1 MAIMERLQETIEEL
15 CHCGFTLQNLL
26 AGEFRCLSQ
35 LEEVTHRARL
45 SGITSSFSSDII
57 ALIEEWVVSGD
68 ASVLVL
74 LVRMSLDSTC
84 RPVAIESIDAHEC
97 AGGDP
102 PPATDESGNTA
113 AVVGGV
119 VAVVVVLII
128 AIAVVVLVIA
138 VLVLRRRRH
147 GELSLRDHAR

>member
-1 MAIMERLQETIEEL
+1 M
-15 CHCGFTLQNLL
+15 
-26 AGEFRCLSQ
+26 AGEFQCLSQ
-35 LEEVTHRARL
+35 FEEVTYRARL
-45 SGITSSFSSDII
+45 SGTTSTSSSDII

-74 LVRMSLDSTC
+74 LVRMSLDNTC
-84 RPVAIESIDAHEC
+84 RPVAIESFDAHEC
-97 AGGDP
+97 GGGDP

-113 AVVGGV
+113 AIVGGV

-138 VLVLRRRRH
+138 VLVLRRRRY
-147 GELSLRDHAR
+147 GELLLRDHAR

>member
-1 MAIMERLQETIEEL
+1 M
-15 CHCGFTLQNLL
+15 
-26 AGEFRCLSQ
+26 
-35 LEEVTHRARL
+35 
-45 SGITSSFSSDII
+45 
-57 ALIEEWVVSGD
+57 SGD

-84 RPVAIESIDAHEC
+84 WPVAIESLFDAHEC
-97 AGGDP
+97 GEGDP

-113 AVVGGV
+113 AVVGGL
-119 VAVVVVLII
+119 VALVVVLII

-147 GELSLRDHAR
+147 GELALRDHAR